1 MLTDLFFPHI
11 PGVRVERLW
20 RDETA
25 LHLAVAATRRW
36 ARCPLC
42 QRRSRRRHSQYER
55 TLADLPCADARVMV
69 HLRVRRFVCRVRW
82 CRRQIFAERLPDL
95 VAPFARRT
103 ARLSARLLQTAFD
116 LGGAPGARHLAGEG
130 VGVSARTLLRLLRS
144 APLPVAG
151 PVRVLSVDD
160 WARRRGRTYGTI
172 LVNLETHTVIDV
184 LPDREA
190 ATLAAWLARHP
201 EIEVVSR
208 DRAGAYA
215 EGIRQGAPQ
224 ALQVADRWHLM
235 KNVGD
240 AVERA
245 LTPRYAVLRAAAEA
259 VLHDEQE
266 RLAALSPDRAVD
278 PPPDAFPAV
287 PLERPGAGRAV
298 AQQRRQER
306 YAAVQELRGQGL
318 SIAEV
323 ARRLHLARKTVRRLA
338 AAATC
343 PARVPRRHLLAP
355 FEPYLRYRWAQ
366 GCRNARALF
375 DELRAR
381 GYRGSYPHL
390 RHALRG
396 WRDQPA
402 RHGLSAGVATPPP
415 PELPSLRPI
424 SPRQARWLLLG
435 PAEDLDDGERAF
447 LRHLLALCPEI
458 HTIQDLAQRFCTLV
472 RERDAAALE
481 PWLCAT
487 EAEGCAELRGFAE
500 GVRRDRAAVDAALTL
515 AWSQGPTEGKVNKLK
530 VLKRSAFGRSAF
542 DLLRIRVLHA
552 A

>member
-1 MLTDLFFPHI
+1 
-11 PGVRVERLW
+11 
-20 RDETA
+20 
-25 LHLAVAATRRW
+25 
-36 ARCPLC
+36 
-42 QRRSRRRHSQYER
+42 
-55 TLADLPCADARVMV
+55 
-69 HLRVRRFVCRVRW
+69 
-82 CRRQIFAERLPDL
+82 
-95 VAPFARRT
+95 
-103 ARLSARLLQTAFD
+103 
-116 LGGAPGARHLAGEG
+116 
-130 VGVSARTLLRLLRS
+130 
-144 APLPVAG
+144 
-151 PVRVLSVDD
+151 
-160 WARRRGRTYGTI
+160 
-172 LVNLETHTVIDV
+172 
-184 LPDREA
+184 
-190 ATLAAWLARHP
+190 
-201 EIEVVSR
+201 
-208 DRAGAYA
+208 
-215 EGIRQGAPQ
+215 
-224 ALQVADRWHLM
+224 
-235 KNVGD
+235 
-240 AVERA
+240 
-245 LTPRYAVLRAAAEA
+245 
-259 VLHDEQE
+259 LHDEQE